1 MLATSVSPRSE
12 VFLSRYTRLLMMGT
26 SRFKL
31 RSGEL
36 REAPNVTMATMSGPM
51 GQPQGQPAPPYGRGG
66 AGQGPPPCHPT
77 QQNQQFTQ
85 LTNALVVWSST
96 AEDGE
101 IEVRI
106 SVGCENTFLGRIG
119 RSACARSRK
128 FNVGG
133 SEEPLHFL
141 VTCDLYQM
149 GQATLTSQRAEIRLV
164 QQQQQQQQVRQQFLA
179 MQQLLQKKQE
189 RAQNPQAT
197 GPNMMGQQQQHQ
209 MGQQP
214 GNPYSHQPPP
224 Y

>member
-1 MLATSVSPRSE
+1 
-12 VFLSRYTRLLMMGT
+12 MGQPGV
-26 SRFKL
+26 RPQYL
-31 RSGEL
+31 QVN
-36 REAPNVTMATMSGPM
+36 APNVTMATMSGPM

-85 LTNALVVWSST
+85 
-96 AEDGE
+96 
-101 IEVRI
+101 
-106 SVGCENTFLGRIG
+106 
-119 RSACARSRK
+119 
-128 FNVGG
+128 
-133 SEEPLHFL
+133 
-141 VTCDLYQM
+141 
-149 GQATLTSQRAEIRLV
+149 
-164 QQQQQQQQVRQQFLA
+164 QQQQQQQVRHQFLV